1 MSACAACH
9 QPLDELVFADPESG
23 RRLHPACAA
32 KSAVNELATS
42 AVLGVGMLA
51 SVIAV
56 VLAG

>member
-1 MSACAACH
+1 MSTCAACQ

-32 KSAVNELATS
+32 TRAVDEIATS
-42 AVLGVGMLA
+42 AVLGLGMLV
-51 SVIAV
+51 SMIAV